1 MAESAIVNA
10 IKQLNC
16 GMEYNVKYKG
26 SATPLT
32 LLKTKNEY
40 MLHGF
45 FDNDDKDINE
55 LVENFVYDKAKG
67 EVVHYSTSEN
77 YCSIIFGGC
86 EVVDLQNTNL
96 FKQCV

>member
-1 MAESAIVNA
+1 MAENAIVNA

-40 MLHGF
+40 MLP
-45 FDNDDKDINE
+45 IP
-55 LVENFVYDKAKG
+55 LR
-67 EVVHYSTSEN
+67 
-77 YCSIIFGGC
+77 
-86 EVVDLQNTNL
+86 
-96 FKQCV
+96 

>member
-40 MLHGF
+40 IF
-45 FDNDDKDINE
+45 KWKWIN
-55 LVENFVYDKAKG
+55 LIY
-67 EVVHYSTSEN
+67 
-77 YCSIIFGGC
+77 I
-86 EVVDLQNTNL
+86 
-96 FKQCV
+96 